1 MSADLTAPS
10 AEQFSALLS
19 GNETMLAAVFRDRY
33 DALIVMAKEALGPD
47 LEHFS
52 GRVAQQAMLSGWSNR
67 ATFQNPT
74 GLMSHIADAVRA
86 EAAHQTR
93 KHAAL
98 HQRSGGAAPK
108 HVAVPSAEQAV
119 TELLASLHAPTVDH
133 AKALAEVEA
142 TSRANT
148 VKHAKQIGQSGGW
161 VKPTL
166 LAVGLGAA
174 LWASIYFANLAGA
187 NNALDKVMAAEDTRK
202 ITARPGQR
210 GNVTLADSTKV
221 RVGSDSR
228 VQVPVAYGTTM
239 RAVDVTGAAEFSV
252 GPDSLP
258 FRVRAGQAI
267 AETNGARLSVRAYP
281 EDSTAAV
288 SVSEGAVTVTL
299 REGKGERKL
308 AAGQAVFVA
317 KDGAMTDL
325 TGDAKDAAF
334 SWNRDSLVFA
344 NVPVSGVLVEL
355 RRWFDSKPTLGD
367 PALGARPVTMRVG
380 LASSGDAIKALE
392 AAAHLVVGFDKK
404 NGMVFADAPA
414 APPAA
419 PAKKKKK

>member
-1 MSADLTAPS
+1 MSVDLTAPS
-10 AEQFSALLS
+10 AEQFSAFSS
-19 GNETMLAAVFRDRY
+19 GDETMLAMIFRDRY
-33 DALIVMAKEALGPD
+33 DALLAVAKVELGPD
-47 LEHFS
+47 LEHYS

-74 GLMSHIADAVRA
+74 GLMSHIADAVRT
-86 EAAHQTR
+86 EASHQTR

-98 HQRSGGAAPK
+98 HQRGGGAAPR
-108 HVAVPSAEQAV
+108 HVTVPSAEQAV
-119 TELLASLHAPTVDH
+119 TELLASLHAPIADH
-133 AKALAEVEA
+133 AKSLAEVEA

-148 VKHAKQIGQSGGW
+148 AKHAKQIGRSGGW

-166 LAVGLGAA
+166 LAAGLGAA
-174 LWASIYFANLAGA
+174 LWASIHFANLANA

-202 ITARPGQR
+202 ISARPGQR

-252 GPDSLP
+252 APDSLP

-267 AETNGARLSVRAYP
+267 VETNGSRLSVRAYP
-281 EDSTAAV
+281 EDSTSAV
-288 SVSEGAVTVTL
+288 SVSEGAATVTL

-317 KDGAMTDL
+317 KDGAMSDL

-344 NVPVSGVLVEL
+344 NAPVSSVLVEL

-367 PALGARPVTMRVG
+367 PALGTRPVTMRVG
-380 LASSGDAIKALE
+380 LESSGEAIKALE

-404 NGMVFADAPA
+404 NGMVFADAP
-414 APPAA
+414 PTPVA
-419 PAKKKKK
+419 PAKKKK